1 MSSDT
6 LIDASWLDY
15 LLVAIYFGFVIGIAC
30 IAGSTA
36 VLGGLRW
43 RCWAPSRTT

>member
-15 LLVAIYFGFVIGIAC
+15 LLVAIYFGFV
-30 IAGSTA
+30 
-36 VLGGLRW
+36 LGL
-43 RCWAPSRTT
+43 SLIHI